1 MLTKYEITG
10 IWFSLQNLWNW
21 TQQNKPD
28 NFTEIPYSG
37 KWLMVSLCY
46 FRKKIPD
53 LTSEELTFAFN
64 QLRMQYPNLHYE
76 QKRGNWFY
84 SLENSPTVKAW
95 LNCSAEA
102 SEVF

>member
-37 KWLMVSLCY
+37 KWLMVSLPY
-46 FRKKIPD
+46 FRRKIPD

-64 QLRMQYPNLHYE
+64 QLRMQYHNLHFE

-84 SLENSPTVKAW
+84 SLQEDKGC
-95 LNCSAEA
+95 LNWGEYQQLTSEA
-102 SEVF
+102 F